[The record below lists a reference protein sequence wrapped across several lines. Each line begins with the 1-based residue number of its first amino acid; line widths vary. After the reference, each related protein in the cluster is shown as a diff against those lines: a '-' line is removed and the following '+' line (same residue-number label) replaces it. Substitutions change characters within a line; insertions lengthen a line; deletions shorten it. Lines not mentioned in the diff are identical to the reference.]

1 MPPCTPRQILAIED
15 DPILGAH
22 LKTSLEERGFR
33 VTLAEQGPSG
43 LALAAGAEFDLI
55 LLDVLLP
62 GMNGMDLLTR
72 LRASRSTPVLM
83 ISALGDEAHRI

>member
-1 MPPCTPRQILAIED
+1 PRQILAIED

-55 LLDVLLP
+55 LRRVAYERAPAANQSDDRLLYDDQRNDVRYEQRWL
-62 GMNGMDLLTR
+62 GLTATEYR
-72 LRASRSTPVLM
+72 L
-83 ISALGDEAHRI
+83 